1 MIFDFPNIGFSDE
14 LWIAIIAAYLK
25 GWTEI
30 PLNTADGYSIEDV
43 KFYDG
48 LLGTLLRHTEKCLE
62 LCPEVLNNKFIN
74 SWMYCKKLY
83 RVMHG
88 YCELDKNGREIYIMP
103 KVEYHG
109 MISHWTD
116 DYTFEGLKKLSKDRE
131 YIILEADLKDHIAF
145 DVNGFRKAYGF
156 EEPYTEKEREYIFP
170 MYKENIKEYRMTINE
185 FIEMKEREKS
195 LNGYKEREKTNY
207 K

>member
-1 MIFDFPNIGFSDE
+1 MIIDFPNIGFSDE
-14 LWIAIIAAYLK
+14 LWITIIAAYLK

-30 PLNTADGYSIEDV
+30 PLHPVDGYSIEDV

-48 LLGTLLRHTEKCLE
+48 LLGTLLRHTEKYLE
-62 LCPEVLNNKFIN
+62 LCPEVLNKKFIN
-74 SWMYCKKLY
+74 SWMYRKKLY

-88 YCELDKNGREIYIMP
+88 YCELDENGREIYIMP

-116 DYTFEGLKKLSKDRE
+116 DYTFEGLNKLSKDRE

-156 EEPYTEKEREYIFP
+156 EEPHTEKEREYIFP

-195 LNGYKEREKTNY
+195 LNG
-207 K
+207 